1 MPDHDRKHG
10 LGSSRQPQNQS
21 SSSIQEPAA
30 KRRRKDVQ
38 SSENNNETPE
48 TITTLTCLELD
59 TFIEENIQIP
69 DIMDLRR
76 FNPDI
81 SFNKILQIVLLR
93 KLKEKY
99 PDLDFNNE
107 QFRSDYF
114 HSVTYLLKGLDKENS
129 FAFEDVP
136 IDNIDVEEML
146 KIELKSRRVRKKRF
160 EDLA

>member
-1 MPDHDRKHG
+1 MG
-10 LGSSRQPQNQS
+10 
-21 SSSIQEPAA
+21 A

-38 SSENNNETPE
+38 SSENIHDNNENPENSE

-76 FNPDI
+76 FNQDF

-93 KLKEKY
+93 KLKEKFK
-99 PDLDFNNE
+99 DLDFNNE

-114 HSVTYLLKGLDKENS
+114 HSVTYLLKGLDKESS

-136 IDNIDVEEML
+136 LDNEDVEEML